1 MNKEFAARCFNNE
14 QQYTPPSN
22 KKNKDFHP
30 RLPQPNVSTFIEH
43 ILDMLNFKLSF
54 S

>member
-1 MNKEFAARCFNNE
+1 MLE
-14 QQYTPPSN
+14 QRTAMYSAFEQ
-22 KKNKDFHP
+22 KNKNFHP